1 MQFLA
6 TCSLKAIA
14 VMALMSTAS
23 ATTASQ
29 MVETRLP
36 SVCETGWPQDAS
48 IWGNYRLYSK
58 AAQAMEDGRFADA
71 ARLFDCLNRI
81 PDTRL
86 FYTAAMAH
94 LRAGNLP
101 AAEANFRNE
110 LSLRPRS
117 ARAQLG
123 LGFVFVQQGRRDEAE
138 KMLRTLEQRQKR
150 CGSRCQQAAEIERA
164 TAVLTRA
171 LG

>member
-1 MQFLA
+1 MQFLS
-6 TCSLKAIA
+6 TFSLQAIA
-14 VMALMSTAS
+14 AIALLSTAS
-23 ATTASQ
+23 VATASQ
-29 MVETRLP
+29 TVESRLP
-36 SVCETGWPQDAS
+36 PVCETGWPLDAS
-48 IWGNYRLYSK
+48 IWNNYRLYERAVQS
-58 AAQAMEDGRFADA
+58 AEDERFADA

-86 FYTAAMAH
+86 FYTAAIAH
-94 LRAGNLP
+94 LRAGNLQ

-123 LGFVFVQQGRRDEAE
+123 LGFVYVQQGRRHEAE

-150 CGSRCQQAAEIERA
+150 CGSRCARAAEIERA
-164 TAVLTRA
+164 TEVLARA